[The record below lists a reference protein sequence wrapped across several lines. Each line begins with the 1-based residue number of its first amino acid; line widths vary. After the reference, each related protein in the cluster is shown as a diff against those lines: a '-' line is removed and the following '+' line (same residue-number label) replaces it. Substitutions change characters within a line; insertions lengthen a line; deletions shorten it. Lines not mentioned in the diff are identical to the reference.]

1 MPWQWILVEL
11 WLVWISVREPRLH
24 SNLKRTPPV
33 PADQRRC
40 ASQRLR
46 EEALRGRLR
55 VPGSALS
62 TVLVCQR
69 HRGIQ
74 GLYSV
79 QNPSHDQ
86 KCGLS
91 RTQNAEIQDTEY
103 RIEYT
108 CATLPRPSSLG
119 SLSQAQSVILRESH
133 KELPLNGCCMLKR
146 GEESR
151 HSAESSRQRK
161 SRDKGYGYMQS
172 SGEARPWASEL
183 TSARHGQKVRKAINL
198 QHPTRRDRSRLS
210 KYDSLHML
218 VGPSA
223 SG

>member
-1 MPWQWILVEL
+1 MSVLIRMALEASKSKILVRDSGSKVGREGAL
-11 WLVWISVREPRLH
+11 AVDPGAVVLWISVREPRLH

-74 GLYSV
+74 VCYSV

-86 KCGLS
+86 KMWSVENTECGN
-91 RTQNAEIQDTEY
+91 TGY
-103 RIEYT
+103 RIQNRIHVRNT
-108 CATLPRPSSLG
+108 PTAF
-119 SLSQAQSVILRESH
+119 LSGLIIT
-133 KELPLNGCCMLKR
+133 
-146 GEESR
+146 
-151 HSAESSRQRK
+151 SAECDSERK
-161 SRDKGYGYMQS
+161 PQGAAPERMLH
-172 SGEARPWASEL
+172 A
-183 TSARHGQKVRKAINL
+183 
-198 QHPTRRDRSRLS
+198 LS
-210 KYDSLHML
+210 LIHI
-218 VGPSA
+218 
-223 SG
+223 